1 MDNANEKKLFSPLIC
16 NCNKCQI
23 KHIVKSG
30 KKIIINPTPSSS
42 K

>member
-1 MDNANEKKLFSPLIC
+1 MNNDNEKKLFPRIIC

-23 KHIVKSG
+23 KHIVKSD

>member
-1 MDNANEKKLFSPLIC
+1 MDNDKKLFPLIMC
-16 NCNKCQI
+16 ECCKKQI
-23 KHIVKSG
+23 KHIVKSD

>member
-1 MDNANEKKLFSPLIC
+1 MDNDNEKKLFPPIIC
-16 NCNKCQI
+16 KCYKCQI
-23 KHIVKSG
+23 QHIVKSD